1 MTIIP
6 VINKIEL
13 QAADVEGTK
22 KQMMEE
28 FEFDEKEIIYISAKQ
43 GKNVDEV
50 FKAII
55 DKVKPPLIKEE
66 NKNLTAF
73 LFDARFIPNR
83 GVACLVKIMSGT
95 FDL

>member
-22 KQMMEE
+22 KQMIEE

-55 DKVKPPLIKEE
+55 DKVRPPLIKEE
-66 NKNLTAF
+66 NKICAMLITILN
-73 LFDARFIPNR
+73 
-83 GVACLVKIMSGT
+83 
-95 FDL
+95 